1 MKVNDMTNQKE
12 YPLIENLEAVKRKKF
27 ATVEDRLT
35 SIIAVLDEEVLS
47 RGIEHNP
54 DRTVPEDMVRQ
65 SKFRWDV
72 AGCVFTGKKMLNAMQ
87 KQEVTNIVTKNYLL
101 CVHQPEVFYDM
112 AAMMFYNFYNK
123 DSGSGLT
130 ADENNEIIRNIF
142 GNDFDKLQEAFD
154 EWLVEHIEKML
165 IPHPTWTSIDP
176 VKHLA
181 SQSKYYQESYKGAFF
196 MSSIEKAIQNV
207 TNAIV

>member
-1 MKVNDMTNQKE
+1 MTTQEK

-47 RGIEHNP
+47 RGIEHNTE
-54 DRTVPEDMVRQ
+54 RTVPEDMARQ

-87 KQEVTNIVTKNYLL
+87 KQEVTNIVTQNYLL

-123 DSGSGLT
+123 NSGSGLT
-130 ADENNEIIRNIF
+130 ADENNEIIKNIF
-142 GNDFDKLQEAFD
+142 GDDFDKLQVAFD
-154 EWLVEHIEKML
+154 EWLVGHIEHML
-165 IPHPTWTSIDP
+165 VPHPTWTSIDP

-196 MSSIEKAIQNV
+196 MPSIEKAIQNV
-207 TNAIV
+207 TSATV

>member
-1 MKVNDMTNQKE
+1 MTTQKE

-54 DRTVPEDMVRQ
+54 ERTVPEDMARQ

-72 AGCVFTGKKMLNAMQ
+72 AGCVFTGKKMLTAMQ

-112 AAMMFYNFYNK
+112 AAMMFYNFYAK

-130 ADENNEIIRNIF
+130 ADENNEIIKNIF
-142 GNDFDKLQEAFD
+142 GDDFDKLKEAFD
-154 EWLVEHIEKML
+154 EWLVNHIENML
-165 IPHPTWTSIDP
+165 VPHPTWTNINP
-176 VKHLA
+176 VKYLA
-181 SQSKYYQESYKGAFF
+181 SQSKYYQETYKGAFF

-207 TNAIV
+207 TNATV